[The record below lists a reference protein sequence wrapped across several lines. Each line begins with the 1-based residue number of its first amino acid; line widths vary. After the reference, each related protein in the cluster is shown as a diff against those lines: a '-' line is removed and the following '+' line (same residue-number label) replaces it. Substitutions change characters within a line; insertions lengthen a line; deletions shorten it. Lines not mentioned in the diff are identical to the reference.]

1 MKSEIKERQQIIKEI
16 ENMIKDTKVF
26 KKRKIIF
33 FSMNFLLKN
42 QNKFI
47 LQFLI

>member
-42 QNKFI
+42 QNKYI

>member
-16 ENMIKDTKVF
+16 ENMIKDTNVF

-33 FSMNFLLKN
+33 FRMNFLLKN
-42 QNKFI
+42 PNKFI